1 MIHQYDSTKSVTN
14 SDCKKHLPFTIHT
27 LLELNHNNNNGN
39 NNTTNNATDNTTNND
54 NTLNIEQTNEKEQ
67 IYTEKY
73 LKTMM
78 KKNGNIIDLNKQN
91 FNLINNWIATKLDEK
106 LFLQLFKNVY
116 LSLNSTQQQEQQT
129 DVFNDCYHTI
139 DNAISTT
146 NTTNNSNISSHDNYM
161 NYNIPNIHNIVNYLQ
176 TDHWSELLN
185 LTTKHSSS
193 YPIQP
198 SSSSSLS
205 SSSSPSSSL
214 LLSFNNQSEI
224 IRSTLKHFK
233 YDYLQSK
240 CTFSSN
246 GQLKEDIN
254 YLKNIQKKTLFN
266 IKTDSPINASV
277 QPSFTSVADACNY
290 NAEFA
295 NHSSQ
300 NKPVYENNALSSPM
314 LLPSSISMPYLFPS
328 LNILNNQS
336 LEKQYNPYT
345 CDNSYRNL
353 PYNCTEVN
361 NRQSNTLHDCTY
373 SQSSFSLNYNAS
385 DNLVKLT
392 NKSVDTS
399 PVDSIT
405 ASTTDI
411 ISRINNDHSTIT
423 TTNDN
428 NTSSTTT
435 YKHKSNLSSN
445 TGIREYKTKSRKS
458 NSTGFIHRKSSNASS
473 HLSSSNKTEILTN
486 YINRDNVL
494 LKTNSDDG
502 DDENGGGNDNDDE
515 DGDSFND
522 DDDDNSNNNNSVKSS
537 KRRRHRTIFTSGQ
550 LNELEKAFHE
560 AHYPDVYQRELL
572 SMKAELPEDRIQV
585 WFQNRR
591 AKWRKTE
598 KKWGKSSIMAEY
610 GLYGAMVRHS
620 LPLPKTILKS
630 ALDNNDESCAPWLLG
645 MHKKSSMQSNI
656 EQQELK
662 QDPIIDSNN
671 CDLSSPTTTITYLTE
686 SIQSS
691 NESDKI

>member
-1 MIHQYDSTKSVTN
+1 MIHQYDSTKSVTS

-27 LLELNHNNNNGN
+27 LLELNNNTNNNNT
-39 NNTTNNATDNTTNND
+39 NNTTNNTTTNTNND

-116 LSLNSTQQQEQQT
+116 LSLNSTQQQEQQQQQ
-129 DVFNDCYHTI
+129 HTTI
-139 DNAISTT
+139 PTTPTTTTTTT
-146 NTTNNSNISSHDNYM
+146 NTTTNNNISSHDNYID
-161 NYNIPNIHNIVNYLQ
+161 YGIPNINNIVNYLQ

-205 SSSSPSSSL
+205 YSSSPSSSL

-224 IRSTLKHFK
+224 IKSTLKHLNC
-233 YDYLQSK
+233 DYLQSK
-240 CTFSSN
+240 CIFSSN

-254 YLKNIQKKTLFN
+254 SLKNIQKKTLFN
-266 IKTDSPINASV
+266 TKIENPINSSV

-295 NHSSQ
+295 SHSPQ

-314 LLPSSISMPYLFPS
+314 LLPSSISMPYFFPS

-361 NRQSNTLHDCTY
+361 NRQCNTLHDCTY

-399 PVDSIT
+399 SVNSIT
-405 ASTTDI
+405 GSTTDI
-411 ISRINNDHSTIT
+411 ISRINNDNSTIT
-423 TTNDN
+423 T

-458 NSTGFIHRKSSNASS
+458 NSTGFIHRKSSNASN
-473 HLSSSNKTEILTN
+473 HLSSSNKIEILTN
-486 YINRDNVL
+486 YVNRNNVL

-502 DDENGGGNDNDDE
+502 DDDNGGGNDNDDE
-515 DGDSFND
+515 DGDSFN